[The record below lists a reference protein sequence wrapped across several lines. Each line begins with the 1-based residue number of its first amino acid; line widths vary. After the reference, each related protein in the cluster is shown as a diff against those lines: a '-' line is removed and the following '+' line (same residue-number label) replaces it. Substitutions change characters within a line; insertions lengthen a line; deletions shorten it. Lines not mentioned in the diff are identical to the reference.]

1 MALLK
6 EIYVHL
12 QGKSGHYPF
21 LDHHT
26 IREHFLKK
34 ADLPCDPLD
43 LATYDTILSQAD
55 FSSGEIDSSLPQ

>member
-26 IREHFLKK
+26 VREHFLKK
-34 ADLPCDPLD
+34 ADLPCEPLD
-43 LATYDTILSQAD
+43 LATYDTILS
-55 FSSGEIDSSLPQ
+55 